1 MSRRQGKMPGD
12 PQPRLHLPFTSQYV
26 DDADLS
32 YTPGETSTANSR
44 PQPISSPP
52 RPTTSSGGYLSS
64 SFTRTPARSF
74 YHQATHGSIDTPEY
88 SSQGVRDKTQEL
100 SMHALS
106 ESGSFRSPSVL
117 AHRLS
122 AAGSPRGRRPP
133 ELVNDTFDLDGGRDV
148 LELPPSGIIEEE
160 SEPSSPEPLREAA
173 PRRFT
178 RPVSSAGARPSS
190 ASAANGEHHRDPRRS
205 TDDRRGLSETSSL
218 LPNKR
223 PQSRK
228 HYGSTTTDVEDQ
240 RHGLGPRPAK
250 FWTRVSGAA
259 HSAVDGFHR
268 ATNPKSWDREAIF
281 QAAVVE
287 PVSALPAVFLGLL
300 LNVLDGLSY
309 GIILFPLGEPIF
321 ASLGV
326 DGLSMFFVSCIVAQ
340 LVYSLGGST
349 FKGAVGSE
357 MIEVVPF
364 FHKMT
369 YVIMARM
376 GPAEPNAIIA
386 TVVVSYAL
394 SSVITGLIF
403 GALGLFKLGNLVSFF
418 PRNIL
423 NGCIG
428 GVGFFLFVTGIEVS
442 ARLDGNLEYNFDTL
456 QKLFRADT
464 VALWTSPLALAI
476 IYMVIKHY
484 YDHPALM
491 PAFIVLIT
499 GIFHIIVAAVSH
511 FNLDKARDAGWVF
524 EKPES
529 GVPFYHFYTLY
540 DFSIVDWSAIFR
552 TIPTM
557 FALSFFGIIHVP
569 INVPALA
576 LSAKEDDVDINREL
590 VAHGLS
596 NSLSGFVG
604 SIQNYLVYVN
614 SVMFMDHGGN
624 SRMAGLMLAAATAGV
639 WMAGPGMIGYVPVMV
654 VGTLIFYLGI
664 DLLKEALWDTLGK
677 LRLLEYLTIITI
689 VLIMGIYDFVW
700 GVLAGIVLACLTYVV
715 QTSRTP
721 IIRSTYTGAIAQ
733 STVRRPPL
741 HQKYLREVGQQ
752 VYVAKIAGYLFFGTI
767 VSVENDIRKLVDEE
781 QFRTRPIRYVVLD
794 LVHVIGIDYSAA
806 EVLVRLNRI
815 LHRRNVT
822 LVISSISLNDEI
834 GQGLSMVGL
843 FAPAESND
851 EHCPPPQRFE
861 TLNKALEWCENELLG
876 TLHER
881 ARSLGSPKEAE
892 PVAITPPKPMGNG
905 ANPFDGAFNSPRR
918 ALLREAATLAL
929 KDHKNATVDEHSNV
943 LTPDKWR
950 NFAQP
955 IPLMLLTFQDLS
967 DKDIDFWHRATPYFQ
982 RCEFSAGTVLYS
994 RGDDPNGFY
1003 LVEKGSLR
1011 ADYDLEQGHYYES
1024 IQAGTTCGELPFFS
1038 ETDRTGTVAAE
1049 TDAVAWL
1056 LTREKW
1062 KELERK
1068 QPEVASELLRICL
1081 KLTSERMNA
1090 ITS

>member
-12 PQPRLHLPFTSQYV
+12 PAPSTPRLHLPFTSQYV

-32 YTPGETSTANSR
+32 YQPGESSTANTR

-52 RPTTSSGGYLSS
+52 RPTTSSG
-64 SFTRTPARSF
+64 
-74 YHQATHGSIDTPEY
+74 DTPEY

-122 AAGSPRGRRPP
+122 GAGSPRGRRPA
-133 ELVNDTFDLDGGRDV
+133 ELANDTFDQEGARRDS
-148 LELPPSGIIEEE
+148 LELPSPGIIEEE
-160 SEPSSPEPLREAA
+160 SEPSSPEPLQEAFR
-173 PRRFT
+173 P
-178 RPVSSAGARPSS
+178 RPVSSAGPRPR
-190 ASAANGEHHRDPRRS
+190 SAATANGDPHRDPRRS

-218 LPNKR
+218 LANKR

-228 HYGSTTTDVEDQ
+228 HYGSTANTAAADVEGQ
-240 RHGLGPRPAK
+240 RHGPKSRPAR
-250 FWTRVSGAA
+250 FWNRVSGAA
-259 HSAVDGFHR
+259 HSAVNGFHR
-268 ATNPKSWDREAIF
+268 VTNPKSWDREAIF
-281 QAAVVE
+281 QTAVVE
-287 PVSALPAVFLGLL
+287 PVHAVPAVFLGLL

-376 GPAEPNAIIA
+376 GPAEPKAIIA
-386 TVVVSYAL
+386 TVVVSYAI
-394 SSVITGLIF
+394 SSIITGLIF

-442 ARLDGNLEYNFDTL
+442 ARIDGNLEYNLVTL
-456 QKLFRADT
+456 HKLFRADT
-464 VALWTSPLALAI
+464 IALWTSPLALAI

-499 GIFHIIVAAVSH
+499 GVFHIIVAAVSH

-524 EKPES
+524 AKPES

-540 DFSIVDWSAIFR
+540 DFSVVDWSAIFR

-596 NSLSGFVG
+596 NGLSGLVG

-624 SRMAGLMLAAATAGV
+624 SRMAGLMLAAATTGV
-639 WMAGPGMIGYVPVMV
+639 WMAGPGMIGYVPIMV

-664 DLLKEALWDTLGK
+664 DLLKEALWDTLGR
-677 LRLLEYLTIITI
+677 LTLLEYLTIVTI

-721 IIRSTYTGAIAQ
+721 VIRSTYNGAIAQ
-733 STVRRPPL
+733 STVRRPPM

-794 LVHVIGIDYSAA
+794 MVHVIGIDYSAA

-822 LVISSISLNDEI
+822 LVISSISLNDEV

-881 ARSLGSPKEAE
+881 ARSLGGSPKEAG
-892 PVAITPPKPMGNG
+892 PLSITPPKLNG
-905 ANPFDGAFNSPRR
+905 IEANPFDGAFNSPRR
-918 ALLREAATLAL
+918 AFLHEAANLAL

-943 LTPDKWR
+943 LTPDKWK

-967 DKDIDFWHRATPYFQ
+967 DRDIDFWHRATPYFQ
-982 RCEFSAGTVLYS
+982 RCEFTAGTVLYS

-1049 TDAVAWL
+1049 TETVAWL

>member
-1 MSRRQGKMPGD
+1 MSRRQSKQPPGSSGAAL
-12 PQPRLHLPFTSQYV
+12 PGQPKVQLPFTSPDV
-26 DDADLS
+26 DDADFS
-32 YTPGETSTANSR
+32 SQTGESSTANTK

-52 RPTTSSGGYLSS
+52 RPTSSTGGYLSS

-88 SSQGVRDKTQEL
+88 SSQGLRDKTQEL

-117 AHRLS
+117 ARHLS
-122 AAGSPRGRRPP
+122 GSGSPRGRRSS
-133 ELVNDTFDLDGGRDV
+133 ELPYNYHNDTSDFESGGGGRDS
-148 LELPPSGIIEEE
+148 LDIPIEEE
-160 SEPSSPEPLREAA
+160 SEPSSPEPLHKVIPERL
-173 PRRFT
+173 PR
-178 RPVSSAGARPSS
+178 PKS
-190 ASAANGEHHRDPRRS
+190 ASSTAGKLPSAAVAVNGGPDLPHHDPRRS
-205 TDDRRGLSETSSL
+205 SGDRHGTSETSSL
-218 LPNKR
+218 LPKKAMGAR
-223 PQSRK
+223 PRSRK
-228 HYGSTTTDVEDQ
+228 HYGATNTSSDVEDQ
-240 RHGLGPRPAK
+240 RHGLRSRPAQ
-250 FWTRVSGAA
+250 FWHRVSHTA
-259 HSAVDGFHR
+259 HEAVESCR
-268 ATNPKSWDREAIF
+268 RVANPKSWD
-281 QAAVVE
+281 
-287 PVSALPAVFLGLL
+287 SM
-300 LNVLDGLSY
+300 
-309 GIILFPLGEPIF
+309 ILFPLGEPIF
-321 ASLGV
+321 AKLGV
-326 DGLSMFFVSCIVAQ
+326 DGLSMFFVSCIVSQ

-376 GPAEPNAIIA
+376 GEAEPNAIIA
-386 TVVVSYAL
+386 TVVLAYAVS
-394 SSVITGLIF
+394 SIITGLIF
-403 GALGLFKLGNLVSFF
+403 LVLGLFKLGDLVSFF

-442 ARLDGNLEYNFDTL
+442 ARLDGNLEYNLVTL
-456 QKLFRADT
+456 HKLFQADT
-464 VALWTSPLALAI
+464 IALWVSPLALAI

-499 GIFHIIVAAVSH
+499 GVFHIIVAGVSH
-511 FNLDKARDAGWVF
+511 FNLDKARHAGWVF
-524 EKPES
+524 DKPES
-529 GVPFYHFYTLY
+529 GVPFYHFYSLY
-540 DFSIVDWSAIFR
+540 DFSVVDWSALLR

-590 VAHGLS
+590 IAHGLS
-596 NSLSGFVG
+596 NGLSGFVG

-624 SRMAGLMLAAATAGV
+624 SRMAGLLLAAATTGI
-639 WMAGPGMIGYVPVMV
+639 WMAGPGLIGYVPIMV
-654 VGTLIFYLGI
+654 VGTLIFYLGL
-664 DLLKEALWDTLGK
+664 DLLKEALWDTLGR

-721 IIRSTYTGAIAQ
+721 VIRSTYTGAIAQ

-752 VYVAKIAGYLFFGTI
+752 IYVAKIAGYLFFGTI

-822 LVISSISLNDEI
+822 LVLSSISLNDEV

-892 PVAITPPKPMGNG
+892 PVSISPPKPGNQT
-905 ANPFDGAFNSPRR
+905 NPFDVGAFNSPRR
-918 ALLREAATLAL
+918 ALLQEAATLAL
-929 KDHKNATVDEHSNV
+929 KDQKNVTVDEHSNV
-943 LTPDKWR
+943 LTPDKWK

-967 DKDIDFWHRATPYFQ
+967 DKDIDFWHRATPYFE
-982 RCEFSAGTVLYS
+982 RREFPAGTVLYS
-994 RGDDPNGFY
+994 RGDVPDGFY

-1011 ADYDLEQGHYYES
+1011 ADYYLEQGHYYES

-1038 ETDRTGTVAAE
+1038 ETDRTGNVVAE
-1049 TDAVAWL
+1049 TETVAWL
-1056 LTREKW
+1056 LTRGKW
-1062 KELERK
+1062 NELERK

>member
-1 MSRRQGKMPGD
+1 MPRRPSKTPGSQATAV
-12 PQPRLHLPFTSQYV
+12 PGNPKISLPFTGRDI
-26 DDADLS
+26 DDTDFTTVAGESSTLS
-32 YTPGETSTANSR
+32 SR
-44 PQPISSPP
+44 PQPILSPP
-52 RPTTSSGGYLSS
+52 RPTSSAGGYLSS

-74 YHQATHGSIDTPEY
+74 YHQATHGSIDIPEY
-88 SSQGVRDKTQEL
+88 SSHGLRDKTQEL

-106 ESGSFRSPSVL
+106 ESGSFRSPSLL
-117 AHRLS
+117 ARRLDG
-122 AAGSPRGRRPP
+122 AGSPRGRRPQD
-133 ELVNDTFDLDGGRDV
+133 LAHDTFDSDGGRDS
-148 LELPPSGIIEEE
+148 LDLPSAEIIQEE
-160 SEPSSPEPLREAA
+160 SESSSPEPLREV
-173 PRRFT
+173 PSGRLS
-178 RPVSSAGARPSS
+178 RPVSSA
-190 ASAANGEHHRDPRRS
+190 AAVNGEPHHDPRRS

-223 PQSRK
+223 SKPGRS
-228 HYGSTTTDVEDQ
+228 YGATNGADVEDQ
-240 RHGLGPRPAK
+240 RQGLRLRPAK
-250 FWTRVSGAA
+250 FWHGISDAA
-259 HSAVDGFHR
+259 HSATAGFHR
-268 ATNPKSWDREAIF
+268 AINPKSWDKKAIF
-281 QAAVVE
+281 QTAVVE
-287 PVSALPAVFLGLL
+287 PVSSLPAVFLGLL

-309 GIILFPLGEPIF
+309 GMILFPLGEPIF
-321 ASLGV
+321 AKLGV
-326 DGLSMFFVSCIVAQ
+326 DGLSMFFVSCIVSQ

-376 GPAEPNAIIA
+376 GQAEPNAIIA
-386 TVVVSYAL
+386 TVVVSYAF
-394 SSVITGLIF
+394 SSIITGIIF
-403 GALGLFKLGNLVSFF
+403 LALGLFKLGDLVSFF

-442 ARLDGNLEYNFDTL
+442 ARLDGNLEYNFETL
-456 QKLFRADT
+456 QKLFQADT
-464 VALWTSPLALAI
+464 IALWVSPLALAI

-491 PAFIVLIT
+491 PAFIVVIT
-499 GIFHIIVAAVSH
+499 GVFHIIVAAVSH

-529 GVPFYHFYTLY
+529 GVPFYHFYSLY
-540 DFSIVDWSAIFR
+540 DFTVVDWSALFR

-590 VAHGLS
+590 IAHGLS

-624 SRMAGLMLAAATAGV
+624 SRMAGLLLAAATTGI
-639 WMAGPGMIGYVPVMV
+639 WMAGPGLIGYVPIMV
-654 VGTLIFYLGI
+654 
-664 DLLKEALWDTLGK
+664 
-677 LRLLEYLTIITI
+677 IITI

-700 GVLAGIVLACLTYVV
+700 GVLAGIALACLTYVV

-721 IIRSTYTGAIAQ
+721 VIRSTYTGVIAQ

-741 HQKYLREVGQQ
+741 HQKYLHEVGQQ
-752 VYVAKIAGYLFFGTI
+752 IYVAKIAGYLFFGTI

-806 EVLVRLNRI
+806 EVLVRLNRV

-822 LVISSISLNDEI
+822 LVLSSISLSDEV

-881 ARSLGSPKEAE
+881 ARSLGSPKEAA
-892 PVAITPPKPMGNG
+892 PVSISPPRQTGIQ
-905 ANPFDGAFNSPRR
+905 AYPFDGAFNSPRR
-918 ALLREAATLAL
+918 ALLQEAATLAL
-929 KDHKNATVDEHSNV
+929 KDQENVTVDEHSNV
-943 LTPDKWR
+943 LTPDKWK

-967 DKDIDFWHRATPYFQ
+967 DKDIDFWHRATPYFE
-982 RCEFSAGTVLYS
+982 RREYPKGTVLYS
-994 RGDDPNGFY
+994 RGDVPDGFY
-1003 LVEKGSLR
+1003 LIEKGSLR

-1049 TDAVAWL
+1049 ADTVAWL
-1056 LTREKW
+1056 LTRGRW
-1062 KELERK
+1062 KELERA
-1068 QPEVASELLRICL
+1068 QPDVASELLRICL
-1081 KLTSERMNA
+1081 KMTSERMNA
-1090 ITS
+1090 ITSYVLVTAS